1 MQKREFAHPSKI
13 LWNPWQKSTILV
25 GYVSTI
31 HSQNAEWPSYHIHWR
46 LHEPDDHRWAR
57 WWEALLLRQSPMPWI
72 KWLLLSVAPTYLLG
86 GAGKKFDSSGKWIMT
101 RSLDTVL
108 SPRNCTARQTAWQ
121 MPRRMIAEG
130 LWKFHVWCIL
140 LSFWMVLLNE
150 NHWIYMKW
158 SPLWW
163 ECQDLYTSVVS
174 RFLGARF
181 DIPIS
186 MRIRQRARR
195 VHAQGWTRR
204 FISVASNCIA
214 SGSCDLWILQGTCD
228 TDCHS
233 ILGQSW
239 KTMTCQSYRAIQLLQ
254 SIFEWFPIPN
264 HCCQADRFANDL
276 HTNLTALTQKA
287 DACDDR
293 IEWNYIEY
301 GLTTLFG
308 TLRLHG
314 CRMVY
319 SWLPSNIGG

>member
-1 MQKREFAHPSKI
+1 MLYLSMCFYHS
-13 LWNPWQKSTILV
+13 STINVWDYDYFNCSSSCSPILSCLESWSSGDFVLCLAILV
-25 GYVSTI
+25 DRSVSFWNTLNI
-31 HSQNAEWPSYHIHWR
+31 S
-46 LHEPDDHRWAR
+46 
-57 WWEALLLRQSPMPWI
+57 
-72 KWLLLSVAPTYLLG
+72 KSVSWFVP
-86 GAGKKFDSSGKWIMT
+86 FDSSGKWIMT